1 MNIKNNKRKRASI
14 EKIEKIF
21 AQLLQKKEI
30 NKISVTEICKKAGIN
45 RTTFYANYL
54 DIFDLAEKIGKKAI
68 DDFNELYEEEVK
80 SQYNSNDF
88 LKLFS
93 HIKEN
98 QLLYKTY
105 FKLGIDSNFK
115 IRRYDTKLAEK
126 YYSNKYIDYH
136 IEYFRAGITAIIK
149 MWLNNN
155 CDLEPEEVFQI
166 IKEEY
171 KNKFPS

>member
-45 RTTFYANYL
+45 RTTFYASYL

>member
-45 RTTFYANYL
+45 RTTFYASYL

-80 SQYNSNDF
+80 SQYNSNGF